1 MIVDFLSY
9 LESEPGILVFIVA
22 FGIIPLAI
30 VIYLVD
36 TLLKAIGLRVFAEK
50 MGTLFALP
58 IGVTWLAGFVLSMLF
73 FASGV
78 SSLKVLFILIGL
90 FIICL
95 IYSALNFNEMTGFIG
110 EKSNS
115 LQKLKKK
122 G

>member
-36 TLLKAIGLRVFAEK
+36 TFLKAIGLRVFAEK
-50 MGTLFALP
+50 MGTLFALS

-95 IYSALNFNEMTGFIG
+95 IYSVLNFNEMTGFIG

>member
-1 MIVDFLSY
+1 MIVDFLRY

-36 TLLKAIGLRVFAEK
+36 TFLKAIGLRVFAEK

-58 IGVTWLAGFVLSMLF
+58 IGITWLAGFVLSMLF

-90 FIICL
+90 FIITL
-95 IYSALNFNEMTGFIG
+95 IYSALNFNEMTGFISDKNNSIQKFTK
-110 EKSNS
+110 KS
-115 LQKLKKK
+115 
-122 G
+122 